1 MSGVLDSASRAG
13 ALGRAKAREEI
24 ASRSCFRYEGP
35 GAPEDAGGQRTAMGV
50 WRSRERITVTELRTA
65 LQRLSDL
72 ERELE
77 QVKARLRALE
87 AVETK
92 IETAVEMQR
101 LDAEIAPIEAAAKA
115 KLIEAAVRAEAALI
129 EATTPHYPRA

>member
-1 MSGVLDSASRAG
+1 M
-13 ALGRAKAREEI
+13 
-24 ASRSCFRYEGP
+24 
-35 GAPEDAGGQRTAMGV
+35 
-50 WRSRERITVTELRTA
+50 RTA

-72 ERELE
+72 ERGLE

>member
-1 MSGVLDSASRAG
+1 
-13 ALGRAKAREEI
+13 
-24 ASRSCFRYEGP
+24 
-35 GAPEDAGGQRTAMGV
+35 MGV
-50 WRSRERITVTELRTA
+50 WRSRERIMVADFRTA
-65 LQRLSDL
+65 LQRLCDL

-77 QVKARLRALE
+77 QAKARLRALE

-92 IETAVEMQR
+92 IETAVETQR
-101 LDAEIAPIEAAAKA
+101 LAEIAPIEAAAKA

>member
-1 MSGVLDSASRAG
+1 
-13 ALGRAKAREEI
+13 
-24 ASRSCFRYEGP
+24 
-35 GAPEDAGGQRTAMGV
+35 MGV

-92 IETAVEMQR
+92 IETAAEMQR